1 MLWSNLILYFIEK
14 ESNSEFTINS
24 SQIEVTNNTHV
35 DLILDKSNTTNQTM
49 DLTLP
54 IETDDKSTHK
64 RIVEDDSVDWTKDE
78 NKQ

>member
-49 DLTLP
+49 NLTLP

-64 RIVEDDSVDWTKDE
+64 RIVEDDAVNWTKDE

>member
-49 DLTLP
+49 NLTLP

>member
-49 DLTLP
+49 NLTLP
-54 IETDDKSTHK
+54 IETDDNSTHK
-64 RIVEDDSVDWTKDE
+64 RIVEDDSVDWTNDE